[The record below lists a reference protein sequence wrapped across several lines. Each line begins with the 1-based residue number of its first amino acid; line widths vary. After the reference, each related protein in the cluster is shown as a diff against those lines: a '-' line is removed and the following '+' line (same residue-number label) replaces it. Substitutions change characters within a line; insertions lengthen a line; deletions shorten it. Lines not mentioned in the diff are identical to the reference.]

1 MSKEVNDIKKIL
13 VKLPRNNNDVFSS
26 FPFLVTLSE
35 EFPKAEINIIVE
47 DNGSTALGYLPFK
60 IRVFERPANK
70 MSLIETHHY
79 CANMND
85 IFNIDLY
92 FDLENSLNS
101 AFMGFNFRARERVGF
116 EVKWNKYFLT
126 KKIPDVP
133 GISIEKKSMKLLEAY
148 LEKPLFDVRINK
160 SKESGALVEKIDALF
175 KLPEPPNFIMSQDR

>member
-60 IRVFERPANK
+60 IKVFERPANK

-85 IFNIDLY
+85 IFNIDLF

-101 AFMGFNFRARERVGF
+101 AFMGFNFIHTERLPLNGSSQRRVPAFAKSGMHLGLFNDINTMISERADKGYATQVY
-116 EVKWNKYFLT
+116 VKGTF
-126 KKIPDVP
+126 
-133 GISIEKKSMKLLEAY
+133 
-148 LEKPLFDVRINK
+148 
-160 SKESGALVEKIDALF
+160 GATRTEEGKVVEIVCA
-175 KLPEPPNFIMSQDR
+175 E